1 MPLMRWVTLDTLRCT
16 AAAGLFGRQIYHGIN
31 SRLKAKWKCFI
42 LDTDET
48 QLKPEWFDSTFM
60 YISGFS
66 DVFCHEFPFQFH
78 SKARRHHRYQYLA
91 HRSQCVCIHWLGWVI
106 LLRFD
111 LKRGRPWVSILKY
124 WYTQHCEADV
134 VRFVQK
140 CAQPFADMTS
150 GETRGFSLETS

>member
-1 MPLMRWVTLDTLRCT
+1 MRWVTLDTLRCT

-31 SRLKAKWKCFI
+31 LRMKAKWKCFI
-42 LDTDET
+42 LDTDKTE
-48 QLKPEWFDSTFM
+48 LKPKWFDSTFM
-60 YISGFS
+60 YISGKFM
-66 DVFCHEFPFQFH
+66 FCHEFPFQFH
-78 SKARRHHRYQYLA
+78 SKARWHHWYQYLA
-91 HRSQCVCIHWLGWVI
+91 HRSQCVCIHWWVI

-111 LKRGRPWVSILKY
+111 LKRDRPWVSILKY

-134 VRFVQK
+134 VCFIQK